1 MDDEYTP
8 SPESWGRLDPPRRN
22 PPTAVGLLTPPPPHR
37 RRSAGTYRS
46 SLRVRLAQGFVGVL
60 AVGVGSGVT
69 AVASGVL
76 GVLLGAAVALAGA
89 PLLFASA
96 RSDRQRVLRLS
107 PHASSKHRRAA

>member
-1 MDDEYTP
+1 M
-8 SPESWGRLDPPRRN
+8 
-22 PPTAVGLLTPPPPHR
+22 
-37 RRSAGTYRS
+37 
-46 SLRVRLAQGFVGVL
+46 AQGFVGVL

-96 RSDRQRVLRLS
+96 RSDRRRVLKLS
-107 PHASSKHRRAA
+107 SHTSSKHRRAA